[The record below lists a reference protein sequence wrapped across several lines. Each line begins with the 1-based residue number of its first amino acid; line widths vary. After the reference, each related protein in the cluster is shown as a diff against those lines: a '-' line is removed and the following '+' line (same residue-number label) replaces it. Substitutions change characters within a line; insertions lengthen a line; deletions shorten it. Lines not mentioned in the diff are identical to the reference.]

1 MLIIVFHF
9 YFVRKLNTVLIVD
22 NDTLFMLMRTM
33 FLLSPLYFFDE
44 TYFRVKCSFSLS
56 LINVFLGQ
64 LHLNLI
70 LFFSA
75 VTSINF
81 LECIIIRALDSVTL
95 NLLMSEL
102 LSQTHFFKSSNY
114 EATFWYLT
122 LSTNAFLKFFST
134 DIIFTITIT

>member
-1 MLIIVFHF
+1 MF
-9 YFVRKLNTVLIVD
+9 
-22 NDTLFMLMRTM
+22 MRTM
-33 FLLSPLYFFDE
+33 FLVSHLYFFDE

-64 LHLNLI
+64 LHLNLVF
-70 LFFSA
+70 FFSA
-75 VTSINF
+75 VTAINF
-81 LECIIIRALDSVTL
+81 LECIAVRALDSVTL
-95 NLLMSEL
+95 NLLMNDL

-122 LSTNAFLKFFST
+122 LSTKAFLKFFSM